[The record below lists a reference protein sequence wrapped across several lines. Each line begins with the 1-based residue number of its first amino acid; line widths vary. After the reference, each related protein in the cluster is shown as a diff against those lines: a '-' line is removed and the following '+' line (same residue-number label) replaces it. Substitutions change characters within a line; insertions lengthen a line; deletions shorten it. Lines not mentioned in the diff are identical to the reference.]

1 MIHIYAN
8 VLCVWVS
15 IYTYNLIT
23 FQSVSSCVSGRQ
35 SVCRSPP
42 AFSVETTLFW
52 EPPTLSFRKRTG
64 RDCSGWVVPLSRFLH
79 GDPPHGVSLKAGNV
93 FLTFLMCFLWGQS
106 GHCVRSAGT
115 ERKLADISATWDRSR
130 DLTQALVLYKMRI
143 IRLISENRVKE

>member
-8 VLCVWVS
+8 VLCMWVS

-106 GHCVRSAGT
+106 EPLREVGWDWKKISGHQCDLGPITWPHAGFGSLQD
-115 ERKLADISATWDRSR
+115 EDNKAHLW
-130 DLTQALVLYKMRI
+130 KPC
-143 IRLISENRVKE
+143 